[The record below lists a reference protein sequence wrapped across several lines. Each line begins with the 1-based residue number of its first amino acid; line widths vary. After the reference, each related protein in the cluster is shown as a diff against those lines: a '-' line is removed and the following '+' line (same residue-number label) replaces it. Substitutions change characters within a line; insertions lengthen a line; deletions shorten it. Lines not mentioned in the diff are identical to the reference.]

1 MYESLTKGLAI
12 YRQPHTKSIYVRI
25 RVDGKELKRSLKTS
39 DVEEAKSKAWALK
52 FELEGMQ
59 KAGLTIQV
67 NKVMTVRSAC
77 LSVISELE
85 HKKPFKPIYKD
96 YIYVYK
102 TYIIPF
108 FNKKS
113 FEELTTKNI
122 RLYFDDLGELSATR
136 KNLNKGCFKKLFL
149 FLEEEEL
156 LKKKNFP
163 SLPENIETKQTAI
176 GIDIPKHDLETIRK
190 FINSD
195 SFINQ
200 EKINFKTKEYRQIF
214 PYVFEFL
221 LETGIRTGQEL
232 NNIRVKDLFS
242 FEDHIFVKI
251 SKGKTAYKNR

>member
-1 MYESLTKGLAI
+1 
-12 YRQPHTKSIYVRI
+12 
-25 RVDGKELKRSLKTS
+25 
-39 DVEEAKSKAWALK
+39 
-52 FELEGMQ
+52 
-59 KAGLTIQV
+59 
-67 NKVMTVRSAC
+67 
-77 LSVISELE
+77 
-85 HKKPFKPIYKD
+85 
-96 YIYVYK
+96 
-102 TYIIPF
+102 
-108 FNKKS
+108 
-113 FEELTTKNI
+113 
-122 RLYFDDLGELSATR
+122 SATR

-176 GIDIPKHDLETIRK
+176 GIDIPKHDLDTIRE

-232 NNIRVKDLFS
+232 NNIRIKD
-242 FEDHIFVKI
+242 
-251 SKGKTAYKNR
+251 